1 MDPWVLTING
11 VASFTAQIW
20 FCEVSAAW
28 VKPQRKRG
36 SDRVWSGNRT
46 HELDPYA
53 QIDSGS
59 DLVWIQLSKMT
70 DDGGLVR
77 SDPTAD

>member
-1 MDPWVLTING
+1 MKSVRRGLNRSGSVD
-11 VASFTAQIW
+11 QI
-20 FCEVSAAW
+20 
-28 VKPQRKRG
+28 G
-36 SDRVWSGNRT
+36 SEARSGNRT

>member
-1 MDPWVLTING
+1 MKSVWRGLNRSGSVD
-11 VASFTAQIW
+11 QI
-20 FCEVSAAW
+20 
-28 VKPQRKRG
+28 G
-36 SDRVWSGNRT
+36 SEARSGNRT
-46 HELDPYA
+46 HELDPYS

-77 SDPTAD
+77 FDPTADCAPR